1 MEKGSKV
8 KYTFQ
13 ICVASA
19 EHIPFSET
27 ISRLIEHAAIARGT
41 GIAKR
46 TPEYIT
52 RKIMEGKA
60 IIAFVNNDNLAGYC
74 YIETWDH
81 GKYVAN
87 SGLIVAEEYR
97 GMGLSKQ
104 IKNAAFNLS
113 RKKYPKAKLFGITTS
128 PAVLKINSQLGYR
141 PVGFTELT
149 TDEEFWCGCQSCTNY
164 DILLRTSRKLCL
176 CTGMLYDPA
185 EKLEPLI
192 LDITEDEK
200 TKSSISV

>member
-1 MEKGSKV
+1 MKEGKQ

-13 ICVASA
+13 IHIASVDHIQYA
-19 EHIPFSET
+19 EKIC
-27 ISRLIEHAAIARGT
+27 RLIEKAAIARGT

-46 TPEYIT
+46 TPDYIT
-52 RKIMEGKA
+52 RKMTEGKA
-60 IIAFVNNDNLAGYC
+60 IIAFANNDILAGFC
-74 YIETWDH
+74 YIETWGH

-87 SGLIVAEEYR
+87 SGLIVDEQFR
-97 GMGLSKQ
+97 GLGLSKL
-104 IKNAAFNLS
+104 IKKEAFTLS
-113 RKKYPKAKLFGITTS
+113 RKKFPKAKLFGITTS

-149 TDEEFWCGCQSCTNY
+149 TDEEFWRGCQSCANY
-164 DILLRTSRKLCL
+164 DILLRTNRKLCL

-192 LDITEDEK
+192 LENKEDEK
-200 TKSSISV
+200 AKSSVSL